1 MTMARYSG
9 VVTDQA
15 GNIITNAKIEVRRE
29 TPGQPLAAIK
39 SDREGVSALA
49 NPFNAEADGTFAFHV
64 VGGAYKIRAYVG
76 ASGAPTFEDIRRYE
90 PVGLLQEY
98 DLDAVGVVSVVAGT
112 NITVDNTDPANP
124 VISSTASGSGDMLAS
139 VYDPNSVADDAF
151 DSANHEFIQSG
162 TGAAARSAQA
172 KVRETVSVKDFGAV
186 GDTKVITGATSI
198 SSGSAAL
205 TLAGAGF
212 TSGDV
217 GKKIYVPGAG
227 AAGVTLSTTILSYTS
242 ATQVT
247 LNANASTTLSAV
259 SKQVTFGTD
268 DTAAIQA
275 AITSLS
281 NGGRVLLSRGGYLIT
296 TQIDVAVSGVALI
309 GEGRGATKIA
319 SAATGHTFQ
328 IGTGLYYTEVR
339 DMQITRASYPATSG
353 QDGIHFTNLTERAL
367 VENVEVTY
375 HYIGIRCGI
384 TSFSKIINA
393 LCDNNYS
400 HGMHV
405 TNADGA
411 GGLQWTIINPLVQ
424 RNDGYGILYNSP
436 SGNAAVGELINPS
449 TYANKLGGVGF
460 VGTDSSHALNAIR
473 IRGGFAGE
481 DGSHGVYFDTY
492 GSATCRVEG
501 TYTEAAGTAGCGVN
515 QGTSATNVGGGIRAT
530 ANNTA
535 VEILNCHAIAHSY
548 SGIVSSA
555 ARTLIS
561 GCGTRINGA
570 AAVGGELSGIEL
582 RAGNG
587 TIVGCSSKAQ
597 TFGVYL
603 TNDNHIVVG
612 NDLTENTGPLG
623 ATPTLKASVV
633 MGNLPATTVIIQPAT
648 NTGHGDSDYTI
659 SAYDDFVYTSAAFT
673 APRTWTLPAA
683 NTVPVG
689 KRFGVLDVAGG
700 VTASNTLTI
709 ARAGSDTINGVSSYV
724 VSTAYDGAE
733 LISDG
738 NSKWTVKTVGLDGD
752 LNAIAA
758 LSTTGLATRTAA
770 NTWALRTITGTANEI
785 TATNG
790 DGVSGNPTL
799 SLPSSLTFT
808 GKTVTGGT
816 YSSPALTTPTLG
828 VATAT
833 SINKV
838 AITAPASSA
847 TLTIPDGVTL
857 TGPASSGTAMTLGNT
872 ETVTGVK
879 TFGSAGAVG
888 RLKVAGTTSGSTVI
902 DATAVASGTLTLPAA
917 TDTLVGKATTDT
929 LTNKTFDTAGAG
941 NSFSINGVAAT
952 ANTGTGAVA
961 RATSPTFVTPTL
973 GAATA
978 TTLAVGGALPG
989 GAVFAVV
996 GTAAVAAGNAYAM
1009 YMNPTIQPNSGSLA
1023 YFGFFAGVVAT
1034 STSNTVSYGIGL
1046 YVDTMVKGG
1055 TGTVTSAYGL
1065 YVGNQ
1070 TIGGTNNYAAYFGG
1084 NVTIGSETGAGRLS
1098 IAGGKVQ
1105 FAAGTTSYPSFNIA
1119 QGAAPSSPSD
1129 GDVWRENNTNTGLK
1143 VRINGVTKTITV
1155 S

>member
-1 MTMARYSG
+1 MTYPTIKMK
-9 VVTDQA
+9 
-15 GNIITNAKIEVRRE
+15 ITPAPKLRGKMDVRFPANVE
-29 TPGQPLAAIK
+29 ASAPILLDK
-39 SDREGVSALA
+39 S
-49 NPFNAEADGTFAFHV
+49 
-64 VGGAYKIRAYVG
+64 GGAYTFSFDANSLSSTFATAAQG
-76 ASGAPTFEDIRRYE
+76 ALADTAI
-90 PVGLLQEY
+90 Q
-98 DLDAVGVVSVVAGT
+98 SVVAGS
-112 NITVDNTDPANP
+112 NVTVDNTDPANP

-139 VYDPNSVADDAF
+139 VYDPNSVAGDAF

-449 TYANKLGGVGF
+449 TYANKLGGLWF

-689 KRFGVLDVAGG
+689 KRFRVLDVAGG

-902 DATAVASGTLTLPAA
+902 DAKAVASGTLTLPAA

-1105 FAAGTTSYPSFNIA
+1105 FAAGTTSYPSFNITE
-1119 QGAAPSSPSD
+1119 GAAPSSPSD